1 MWYDGVGGAF
11 LIAIGALCVVSPR
24 WVLLVDLR
32 VRSWSPWEPRLA
44 AVFTKKI
51 YLWAVRISGLGV
63 ILLGLLWL
71 FVACRTRR

>member
-1 MWYDGVGGAF
+1 MWHDGVAGAF
-11 LIAIGALCVVSPR
+11 LIAIGAMCVVSPR

-32 VRSWSPWEPRLA
+32 IRGWSPWEPRLA
-44 AVFTKKI
+44 AIFTKNV

-71 FVACRTRR
+71 FVAYRTRQ